1 MSILATIVVPVYQ
14 NAKNLEITVPCLLS
28 LQESLP
34 KYSLELIF
42 VDDGSTDH
50 SCQIISRFAKENPGV
65 VKGLKLTRN
74 FGQSAAIAAGLSVS
88 RGHWVVIISADL
100 QEPYQVIPRMVQSWE
115 NGSRFVIGERV
126 YRPEGLA
133 HRALSGIYWW
143 LIRKFAFSNFPRMG
157 FDFCLIDRKMVTY
170 INDAAEKNTSIFALI
185 YWLGFEPTR
194 IPIDRL
200 ARLHGES
207 QWTFKKKL
215 GVTID
220 TLVGFSN
227 LPARFITLCSFA
239 TMTGLFVYGVFIY
252 AVWLSSSEPPPGWM
266 TLVGLILILGSM
278 ILFALGIISEYLLR
292 ILDASRKRPLI
303 VEEEMIEFFRDGE

>member
-1 MSILATIVVPVYQ
+1 MNTFATIVVPVYQ
-14 NAKNLEITVPCLLS
+14 NAKNLEATIPCLLT
-28 LQESLP
+28 LQESLSD
-34 KYSLELIF
+34 YSLEFIF
-42 VDDGSTDH
+42 VDDGSTDA
-50 SCQIISRFAKENPGV
+50 SLQIISRFARENPGV
-65 VKGLKLTRN
+65 VKGLKLARN
-74 FGQSAAIAAGLSVS
+74 FGQSAAIAAGLAAS
-88 RGHWVVIISADL
+88 RGQWVVIISADL
-100 QEPYQVIPRMVQSWE
+100 QEPYQAIPLMVQSWE

-126 YRPEGLA
+126 HRPEGLA

-143 LIRKFAFSNFPRMG
+143 LIRKFAFSNFPRKG
-157 FDFCLIDRKMVTY
+157 FDFCLIDKKIVTY
-170 INDAAEKNTSIFALI
+170 INGAAEKNTSIFALI
-185 YWLGFEPTR
+185 YWLGFEPSSV
-194 IPIDRL
+194 PIDRL

-220 TLVGFSN
+220 TLIGFSS

-239 TMTGLFVYGVFIY
+239 TMTGLLIYGGFIY

-292 ILDASRKRPLI
+292 ILDASRRRPLV
-303 VEEEMIEFFRDGE
+303 VEEETIDFLGDGE